1 MQTLCGECVRQGSD
15 NVILTDQSVK
25 RTRTPFARKD
35 QISHEICV
43 LLTKITNKTIAAR
56 VQLAASRTDK
66 AKEASLTSALFLHDY
81 GCFVPDLTR
90 FAAEPCEGA
99 RQAPF

>member
-1 MQTLCGECVRQGSD
+1 MQALGGECVREGAHD
-15 NVILTDQSVK
+15 MILTDQGVK
-25 RTRTPFARKD
+25 RTGTPFARKD
-35 QISHEICV
+35 QISHEICG
-43 LLTKITNKTIAAR
+43 LLTKITNKIIESLITATHT
-56 VQLAASRTDK
+56 STNK

-99 RQAPF
+99 RQTPF